1 MLGTWDV
8 SLQIPIEMVNRI
20 GKLNKNSSIDE
31 WQDVYDELS
40 EHYHYRHYICNS
52 KEDDCP
58 FPSKIWTFQH
68 HAAHFNAPESIVLA
82 MIEKMYPMSYKDA
95 EGKMPAAHIA
105 ADKSQNYKNLFAPK
119 YGLSNISFDRLAKIE
134 KNFHSVI
141 NSRVEDKVKEN
152 NLILPSLSVILELKN
167 YSKLDDQFWC
177 PIPGMYGGFSFDF
190 TLNDEESDVVSL
202 ETSSWCRVA
211 GGSGQT
217 HKCTE
222 DKWELTDE
230 GFV

>member
-1 MLGTWDV
+1 MIGTWDA
-8 SLQIPIEMVNRI
+8 LIQIPIEMVDRVV
-20 GKLNKNSSIDE
+20 KLSNNSSEEE
-31 WQDVYDELS
+31 WQDVYDELL
-40 EHYHYRHYICNS
+40 ERHQYRHFLYNS

-68 HAAHFNAPESIVLA
+68 HAAFFNAPKNVIVRMVA
-82 MIEKMYPMSYKDA
+82 KGYPMSYKDG
-95 EGKMPAAHIA
+95 EGKMPVAHVA
-105 ADKSQNYKNLFAPK
+105 TDKSQEYKDLFIPK
-119 YGLSNISFDRLAKIE
+119 YGLSNLNFDRLDKIE

-141 NSRVEDKVKEN
+141 NSRVEDLVKEKK
-152 NLILPSLSVILELKN
+152 LLLPSLSVALEWKN
-167 YSKLDDQFWC
+167 FIKGEEKFWC

-190 TLNDEESDVVSL
+190 TLNEDESDVVSL

-211 GGSGQT
+211 GGSGQS